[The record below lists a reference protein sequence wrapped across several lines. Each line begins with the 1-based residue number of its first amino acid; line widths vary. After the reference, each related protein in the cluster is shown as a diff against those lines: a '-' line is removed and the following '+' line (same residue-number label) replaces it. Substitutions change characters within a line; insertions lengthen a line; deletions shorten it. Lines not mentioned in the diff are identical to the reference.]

1 MNCLFCN
8 RDIIQTSFNNYC
20 DLTCFNIDTMLDT
33 NSIIVIDNKINESKT
48 DLNNKL
54 KYKPEPPKNTS
65 IKGYIRRIKHKKMT
79 I

>member
-1 MNCLFCN
+1 
-8 RDIIQTSFNNYC
+8 
-20 DLTCFNIDTMLDT
+20 MLDT